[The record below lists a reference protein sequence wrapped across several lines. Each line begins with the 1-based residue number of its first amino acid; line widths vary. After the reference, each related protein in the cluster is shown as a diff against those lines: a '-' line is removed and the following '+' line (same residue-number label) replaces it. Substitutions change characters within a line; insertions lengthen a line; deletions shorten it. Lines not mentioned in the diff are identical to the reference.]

1 MTTVT
6 ASHFNSTADTKVI
19 IHGFG
24 SSCDK
29 VWAREMRLSFLAV
42 VSQNNGTFNIWQD
55 DCNVVCVDWAAG
67 AVDPN
72 YVRAAVNTR
81 LVGKQVALLIKAINL
96 EFGDINNSTHLVGF
110 SLGAHVCGF
119 VGKEVRNLS
128 RITGLDPA
136 GPLFEG
142 YSPKVRLDKTDA
154 NYVDV
159 IHSNGESLI
168 IGGLGA
174 WEPIGQ
180 YEFTPPH
187 PSPHLTLTPPGHAD
201 FYPNGGKAQRG
212 CQNLLVGGLYD
223 FIYSYT
229 TKVRCCVVR

>member
-1 MTTVT
+1 MLDYLNVT
-6 ASHFNSTADTKVI
+6 SITSSNFNVSNPTKII

-24 SSCDK
+24 SSCTK
-29 VWAREMRLSFLAV
+29 IWPREMRLSFLQV
-42 VSQNNGTFNIWQD
+42 EDV
-55 DCNVVCVDWAAG
+55 NVICVDWAAG

-174 WEPIGQ
+174 WEPIG
-180 YEFTPPH
+180 E
-187 PSPHLTLTPPGHAD
+187 
-201 FYPNGGKAQRG
+201 
-212 CQNLLVGGLYD
+212 
-223 FIYSYT
+223 
-229 TKVRCCVVR
+229 